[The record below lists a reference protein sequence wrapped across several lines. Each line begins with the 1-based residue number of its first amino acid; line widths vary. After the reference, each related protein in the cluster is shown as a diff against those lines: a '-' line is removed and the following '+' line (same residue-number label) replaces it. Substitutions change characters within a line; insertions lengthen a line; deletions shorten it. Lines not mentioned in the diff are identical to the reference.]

1 MGRSLVKRY
10 SDHEI
15 LSDIGSLDGIEV
27 RGLIKGRAKL
37 AINSVDYPVD
47 YSTLVEAATG
57 AAAMTYLE
65 KGERIELIKPSG
77 KSKESNMP
85 LLSAEASVSR
95 RIGDEISVNVSVLG
109 TGGKTVDFKT
119 LTYKVTKR

>member
-1 MGRSLVKRY
+1 MGRSLGKRY
-10 SDHEI
+10 TDHEI

-37 AINSVDYPVD
+37 AINSADYPVD
-47 YSTLVEAATG
+47 YAALVEAATG